1 MSYAG
6 KSGKQHV
13 AIVAGDT
20 VNVFGLR

>member
-20 VNVFGLR
+20 VNVFSLR